1 MLLDVSGIYRPS
13 SVRGADR
20 DTRHIPGRLTRAPR
34 SMKIPTVTIEFH
46 RFGLAPISRTTE
58 RKMETRIQS
67 EIFKNGSCSRL
78 SNSPSIA
85 VALVQAWRIAR
96 IRRPVTAPRGAIKR
110 RAATATLGHAR
121 PKADIRVAR

>member
-20 DTRHIPGRLTRAPR
+20 DTRHIPGRLTRTPR
-34 SMKIPTVTIEFH
+34 SRKIPTVAIEFH

-78 SNSPSIA
+78 SNWQLMA
-85 VALVQAWRIAR
+85 VLVLGQSTREPQSGWRLVLSDTR
-96 IRRPVTAPRGAIKR
+96 TAPRHSRQQIGRVR
-110 RAATATLGHAR
+110 RR
-121 PKADIRVAR
+121 RE